1 MSLTTRVEKLERQRG
16 KLRPDLDIEERVE
29 RLEALD
35 VSSLTDEELE
45 ARLAEL
51 YQIAHNKQAEVQN
64 EQS

>member
-1 MSLTTRVEKLERQRG
+1 MSRLETRVEKLERNHG
-16 KLRPDLDIEERVE
+16 LSGDGLELLERVE

-51 YQIAHNKQAEVQN
+51 YQIVHNKPTGGGK
-64 EQS
+64 